1 MTDVFL
7 LLAAAGGILSVYYF
21 ARWVDRLLEP
31 FMQEENEPDEPDE
44 SPPEPEQE
52 KPRQLHAG

>member
-1 MTDVFL
+1 MTDVLL

-31 FMQEENEPDEPDE
+31 FMREENEPDEAL
-44 SPPEPEQE
+44 PEPDQE